1 MEEKGSTDR
10 TVRTG
15 VVGKQPSGQMEVTN
29 NKELDVWEKNRQK
42 KKKFPK
48 AVALVQTKIG
58 ELQIYKIKKKNRMK
72 INMYRLNEVLH
83 RLIKKAIKATQIYSK
98 VIEHF
103 TFYHFKLKIYFYF

>member
-1 MEEKGSTDR
+1 MGEKQT
-10 TVRTG
+10 
-15 VVGKQPSGQMEVTN
+15 
-29 NKELDVWEKNRQK
+29 K
-42 KKKFPK
+42 KKKKIPK

-98 VIEHF
+98 VSEHF

>member
-42 KKKFPK
+42 KKKISESCGVGSDK
-48 AVALVQTKIG
+48 DRRTADL
-58 ELQIYKIKKKNRMK
+58 
-72 INMYRLNEVLH
+72 
-83 RLIKKAIKATQIYSK
+83 
-98 VIEHF
+98 
-103 TFYHFKLKIYFYF
+103 